1 MQKKEYNFKKSEFYN
16 SLNTIGSLLPY
27 LWPKDQN
34 VIRIQ
39 VCLSMVLLAV
49 AKITTVT
56 VPIILKFAVDA
67 ISEPSSS
74 RGIVEEDAIIIVP
87 IGLLVAYG
95 LLRVLSLAFKEL
107 QGAVFAR
114 VAERAI
120 RKAGVRTFRH
130 LHNLALRFHMDRRTG
145 GLSRAIERGTK
156 GIEYLLRML
165 LFNIVPTSIEI
176 FLVLCLLWG
185 LFDGWFAFVTAV
197 TIICYVLWTLF
208 ITEWRTKFR
217 RTMNDSDSD
226 AHTKAIDSLIN
237 YETVKYFGNEEHETS
252 RFSEAMKSYERA
264 AVTSRISLSLLN
276 TGQGA
281 IIATGATII
290 MIMAG
295 YGVAE
300 GSMTVGDFV
309 LVNTYLIQLYIPLSY
324 LGSSYREIKHSL
336 IDMEQMFTLLSEKTE
351 IVDIPKASKLCVKG
365 GELEFK
371 NVSFAYSPERTIFK
385 DVSFKVPAGQSLAIV
400 GASGTGKSTIS
411 RLLYRFYDVD
421 RGNVLIDGQDAR
433 NVTQASWRQAIG
445 IVPQDTVLFNDTI
458 IYNIAY
464 GNPTASIEDVKEAAK
479 LAAIH
484 EFISNLPDGY
494 QTSVG
499 ERGLKLSGGE
509 KQRIAIARTILKKPS
524 IFLFDEATSSL
535 DSHTEKKIQNSLKQI
550 SHGRTTLIIA
560 HRLSTITQ
568 VDEIIVLQSG
578 LIAERGTHTELIDK
592 SGLYAGLWRR
602 QQETEHAR
610 KILGQL
616 NRGKEITNEDK
627 EIELKISK
635 KNLEN
640 KSSIN

>member
-1 MQKKEYNFKKSEFYN
+1 
-16 SLNTIGSLLPY
+16 
-27 LWPKDQN
+27 
-34 VIRIQ
+34 
-39 VCLSMVLLAV
+39 
-49 AKITTVT
+49 
-56 VPIILKFAVDA
+56 
-67 ISEPSSS
+67 
-74 RGIVEEDAIIIVP
+74 
-87 IGLLVAYG
+87 
-95 LLRVLSLAFKEL
+95 
-107 QGAVFAR
+107 
-114 VAERAI
+114 
-120 RKAGVRTFRH
+120 
-130 LHNLALRFHMDRRTG
+130 
-145 GLSRAIERGTK
+145 
-156 GIEYLLRML
+156 
-165 LFNIVPTSIEI
+165 
-176 FLVLCLLWG
+176 
-185 LFDGWFAFVTAV
+185 
-197 TIICYVLWTLF
+197 
-208 ITEWRTKFR
+208 
-217 RTMNDSDSD
+217 
-226 AHTKAIDSLIN
+226 
-237 YETVKYFGNEEHETS
+237 
-252 RFSEAMKSYERA
+252 
-264 AVTSRISLSLLN
+264 
-276 TGQGA
+276 
-281 IIATGATII
+281 
-290 MIMAG
+290 MAG
-295 YGVAE
+295 YGVSE

-309 LVNTYLIQLYIPLSY
+309 LVNTYLVQLYIPLSY

-351 IVDIPKASKLCVKG
+351 IVDIPEARKLYVKG
-365 GELEFK
+365 GELEFQ
-371 NVSFAYSPERTIFK
+371 NVSFAYNPERTIFK

-421 RGNVLIDGQDAR
+421 RGNILIDGQDAR

-464 GNPTASIEDVKEAAK
+464 GNPTASMEDVKEAAK

-602 QQETEHAR
+602 QQETEHAQ

-616 NRGKEITNEDK
+616 NRGKEITNEDE
-627 EIELKISK
+627 EIGLKISK
-635 KNLEN
+635 KNLET
-640 KSSIN
+640 KSSII

>member
-74 RGIVEEDAIIIVP
+74 RGIVEKDAIIIVP

-208 ITEWRTKFR
+208 ITEWRSKFR

-276 TGQGA
+276 TGQGT

-351 IVDIPKASKLCVKG
+351 IVDIPKARKLCVKG

-550 SHGRTTLIIA
+550 SHGHTTLIIA

>member
-1 MQKKEYNFKKSEFYN
+1 MQKKEYNFKKSEFYS

-27 LWPKDQN
+27 LWPKDQT

-39 VCLSMVLLAV
+39 VCLSMLLLAV

-74 RGIVEEDAIIIVP
+74 RGIVEKDAIIIVP

-252 RFSEAMKSYERA
+252 RFSEAMKS
-264 AVTSRISLSLLN
+264 
-276 TGQGA
+276 
-281 IIATGATII
+281 
-290 MIMAG
+290 
-295 YGVAE
+295 
-300 GSMTVGDFV
+300 
-309 LVNTYLIQLYIPLSY
+309 
-324 LGSSYREIKHSL
+324 
-336 IDMEQMFTLLSEKTE
+336 
-351 IVDIPKASKLCVKG
+351 
-365 GELEFK
+365 
-371 NVSFAYSPERTIFK
+371 
-385 DVSFKVPAGQSLAIV
+385 
-400 GASGTGKSTIS
+400 
-411 RLLYRFYDVD
+411 
-421 RGNVLIDGQDAR
+421 
-433 NVTQASWRQAIG
+433 
-445 IVPQDTVLFNDTI
+445 
-458 IYNIAY
+458 
-464 GNPTASIEDVKEAAK
+464 
-479 LAAIH
+479 
-484 EFISNLPDGY
+484 
-494 QTSVG
+494 
-499 ERGLKLSGGE
+499 
-509 KQRIAIARTILKKPS
+509 
-524 IFLFDEATSSL
+524 
-535 DSHTEKKIQNSLKQI
+535 
-550 SHGRTTLIIA
+550 
-560 HRLSTITQ
+560 
-568 VDEIIVLQSG
+568 
-578 LIAERGTHTELIDK
+578 
-592 SGLYAGLWRR
+592 
-602 QQETEHAR
+602 
-610 KILGQL
+610 
-616 NRGKEITNEDK
+616 
-627 EIELKISK
+627 
-635 KNLEN
+635 
-640 KSSIN
+640 

>member
-1 MQKKEYNFKKSEFYN
+1 M
-16 SLNTIGSLLPY
+16 
-27 LWPKDQN
+27 
-34 VIRIQ
+34 
-39 VCLSMVLLAV
+39 
-49 AKITTVT
+49 
-56 VPIILKFAVDA
+56 
-67 ISEPSSS
+67 
-74 RGIVEEDAIIIVP
+74 
-87 IGLLVAYG
+87 
-95 LLRVLSLAFKEL
+95 
-107 QGAVFAR
+107 
-114 VAERAI
+114 
-120 RKAGVRTFRH
+120 
-130 LHNLALRFHMDRRTG
+130 
-145 GLSRAIERGTK
+145 
-156 GIEYLLRML
+156 
-165 LFNIVPTSIEI
+165 
-176 FLVLCLLWG
+176 
-185 LFDGWFAFVTAV
+185 
-197 TIICYVLWTLF
+197 
-208 ITEWRTKFR
+208 
-217 RTMNDSDSD
+217 
-226 AHTKAIDSLIN
+226 
-237 YETVKYFGNEEHETS
+237 
-252 RFSEAMKSYERA
+252 
-264 AVTSRISLSLLN
+264 
-276 TGQGA
+276 
-281 IIATGATII
+281 
-290 MIMAG
+290 
-295 YGVAE
+295 
-300 GSMTVGDFV
+300 
-309 LVNTYLIQLYIPLSY
+309 
-324 LGSSYREIKHSL
+324 
-336 IDMEQMFTLLSEKTE
+336 
-351 IVDIPKASKLCVKG
+351 
-365 GELEFK
+365 
-371 NVSFAYSPERTIFK
+371 SFAYSPERTIFK

-550 SHGRTTLIIA
+550 SHGHTTLIIA